1 MLGYF
6 DLVFFV
12 PELALLLAI
21 KSAAPPRRRV
31 HHSICRHAR
40 EEGDDLS

>member
-12 PELALLLAI
+12 PELALLAKL
-21 KSAAPPRRRV
+21 SFEQAPVPAFDPRTVR
-31 HHSICRHAR
+31 
-40 EEGDDLS
+40 